1 MKSASPIEMRSLIFF
16 IPILSVAAIVPADIS
31 GVRPGPIKISASA
44 ETLTVRWPDEA
55 SRMWTAEFSLNSE
68 KPLVTQIG
76 VGTTEVVRNAY
87 PQYWA
92 TTGKRRGRAGFDEFF
107 DFPGSHSEGTRRFEG
122 AFRPITAKARSVGN
136 RMEVLFLGLKLGIFE
151 GGIAYTFYPGMR
163 LIYQEAVVSTQEP
176 NTAYLYDT
184 GLRLAAPASGV
195 RPGREV
201 VSPVTYY
208 DTEGK
213 LHTEMTTGP
222 DRRPAYVRY
231 RTVAAQLDAG
241 SLAVFPPPHTHIAPR
256 DYTTNM
262 GYVWFHGWAGRTGRG
277 ELGLGVRHPVD
288 DGAGLYDPWIN
299 APPATVQRMGLF
311 YMVSD
316 GKPDAALE
324 DVLRFTNH
332 DRFPPL
338 PGYKTLTSHWHWGY
352 TIQALDQG
360 ENWVPPFTQVLKD
373 LGIDATITCDF
384 RGDGHP
390 RDLTALRLQELDA
403 YYRMCRKQSDSKF
416 LLIPSE
422 EADVI
427 LGGHWA
433 LAFPKPV
440 YWFMRKATEGPLQ
453 RTDAKYGTVYHVGSP
468 DDILEMV
475 RREQGIMYQTH
486 PRTKD
491 SFGYPDKV
499 RDTNFFRDPR
509 FIGAGWKAMPADR
522 STLRQG
528 IRALNL
534 LNDMNNW
541 GLPKSLLVET
551 DMFAIDHTS
560 ELYAHMNANYV
571 RIGQLPDFDH
581 YGRML
586 DAVSRGDYFI
596 SMGQVLL
603 PEVEISK
610 VSPSAIEAKARIQWT
625 FPLAFGEIVWGDGKE
640 TFTRTFDL
648 SETGPFG
655 NATFEWRTE
664 AKSWKWARIEVGD
677 VAGNGAFINP
687 VRR

>member
-1 MKSASPIEMRSLIFF
+1 M
-16 IPILSVAAIVPADIS
+16 
-31 GVRPGPIKISASA
+31 
-44 ETLTVRWPDEA
+44 
-55 SRMWTAEFSLNSE
+55 
-68 KPLVTQIG
+68 
-76 VGTTEVVRNAY
+76 
-87 PQYWA
+87 
-92 TTGKRRGRAGFDEFF
+92 
-107 DFPGSHSEGTRRFEG
+107 
-122 AFRPITAKARSVGN
+122 
-136 RMEVLFLGLKLGIFE
+136 
-151 GGIAYTFYPGMR
+151 
-163 LIYQEAVVSTQEP
+163 
-176 NTAYLYDT
+176 
-184 GLRLAAPASGV
+184 
-195 RPGREV
+195 
-201 VSPVTYY
+201 
-208 DTEGK
+208 
-213 LHTEMTTGP
+213 
-222 DRRPAYVRY
+222 
-231 RTVAAQLDAG
+231 
-241 SLAVFPPPHTHIAPR
+241 FPPPHTYIAPR

-288 DGAGLYDPWIN
+288 DGAGLYYPWIN
-299 APPATVQRMGLF
+299 APPGTIQRLGLF
-311 YMVSD
+311 YIVSD

-324 DVLRFTNH
+324 DALRFTNR
-332 DRFPPL
+332 DRFPAV

-352 TIQALDQG
+352 TIQALNEG
-360 ENWVPPFTQVLKD
+360 EQWVPPFTQVLKEM
-373 LGIDATITCDF
+373 GIDAAITCDF
-384 RGDGHP
+384 HGDGHP
-390 RDLTALRLQELDA
+390 RDLTDLRLQELDA

-427 LGGHWA
+427 LGGHWS

-440 YWFMRKATEGPLQ
+440 YWFMSKATGVPFQ
-453 RTDAKYGTVYHVGSP
+453 RADAKYGTIYHVGSP

-499 RDTNFFRDPR
+499 RNTSFFQDPR

-541 GLPKSLLVET
+541 GLPKNLLAET

-571 RIGQLPDFDH
+571 RMGELPDFDH

-586 DAVSRGDYFI
+586 EAVARGEYFI

-603 PEVEISK
+603 PEAQISK
-610 VSPSAIEAKARIQWT
+610 ASSSIIKAKAQVQWT

-648 SETGPFG
+648 TETRPFG
-655 NATFEWRTE
+655 NATFEWSTE
-664 AKSWKWARIEVGD
+664 AKGWQWARIEVWD
-677 VAGNGAFINP
+677 VTGSGAFINP
-687 VRR
+687 VRRF